1 MNRRKP
7 SFFPGLAPG
16 HGTDCPASSRNGD
29 PIGGTDSKTRFLFML
44 FAFTSRIH
52 GILGTGFYASRFTF
66 VFSSCFSLLRPVF
79 TGSSGTGFYASRFTF
94 VFSSCFSLL
103 RPVFTGSSE
112 RDFTHHVL
120 CFYHS
125 TGGTV
130 GQAKILGKAFVPS
143 FYLNL
148 SFPSQ
153 ISRLTQ
159 PTSHNPSGPY
169 HNPQHVRTAVNPV
182 FYDSYSCKL
191 FPPL

>member
-1 MNRRKP
+1 MQRNRVFPWSRP
-7 SFFPGLAPG
+7 WSRDGLSRLLSERRSYRGNGCQNSVFLRTFRFYVLRITFYVLFF
-16 HGTDCPASSRNGD
+16 
-29 PIGGTDSKTRFLFML
+29 FVL
-44 FAFTSRIH
+44 FAFT
-52 GILGTGFYASRFTF
+52 FYALRFTF
-66 VFSSCFSLLRPVF
+66 C
-79 TGSSGTGFYASRFTF
+79 
-94 VFSSCFSLL
+94 FSSCFSLL

-153 ISRLTQ
+153 ISPLTQ